1 MTTQTLLKSRIA
13 DDISRTDLTSQIAN
27 SITDAITYYQNRRFF
42 FNETRAET
50 FDTVA
55 DQSTYSSA
63 DDSAIPTFAKLDAVF
78 VKDSATDEWE
88 LARYDPMRMEL
99 LLDGASPAS
108 GRPYAYAY
116 YEERFRLYP
125 VPDVSTYDIR
135 PVGVIERIAPV
146 GDADTDNVWMTH
158 GFEMIRCRAKYY
170 LFAHVIRQMDKAILF
185 RDMANDAMLE
195 LRKQG
200 TDKTRLGRIEA
211 MQF

>member
-1 MTTQTLLKSRIA
+1 MTTLATLKSRIA
-13 DDISRTDLTSQIAN
+13 DDISRSDLTTQIAN

-42 FNETRAET
+42 FNETRSET

-55 DQSTYSSA
+55 AQSLYRSS
-63 DDSAIPTFAKLDAVF
+63 DDAAIPTFARLDGVF
-78 VKDSATDEWE
+78 LLDSSIFEYE
-88 LARYDPMRMEL
+88 LERYDPLEMEL
-99 LLDGASPAS
+99 LLDASAPS
-108 GRPYAYAY
+108 ERPYAYAY
-116 YEERFRLYP
+116 FEEAFRLYP
-125 VPDVSTYDIR
+125 IPDVSTYDIR
-135 PVGVIERIAPV
+135 PVGVIEKIPPA

-200 TDKTRLGRIEA
+200 TDKMHLGRIEA
-211 MQF
+211 MDF